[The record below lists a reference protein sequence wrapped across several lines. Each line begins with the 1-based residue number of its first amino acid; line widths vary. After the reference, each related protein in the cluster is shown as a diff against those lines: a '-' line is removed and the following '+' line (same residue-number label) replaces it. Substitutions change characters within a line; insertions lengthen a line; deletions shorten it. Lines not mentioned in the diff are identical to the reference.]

1 MKTQKEA
8 KISYWAAH
16 LTTVVSVTLLLLI
29 IGIIALAAIGADRE
43 TRRLR
48 SRIELNAVMT
58 DSVSE
63 AQTEAVAE
71 WLRKRPYTAS
81 VRVVTSKEAMKH
93 WKEETGEDLEQLF
106 GVNILSPEV
115 SFTLRPEWTSSAQL
129 KKIQAET
136 GKQPGVESVAMPD
149 ADIVDSM
156 NSNLHTLALILGSVA
171 LVLVIIS
178 FVLINNTVHL
188 SIYSRRF
195 TIHTMQLVGATN
207 GFIRRPFVNNNLLS
221 GVLAGALASGILAAS
236 LAGADR
242 AGLPDIASFIPWG
255 AACIVFGALV
265 AAGAIICALAAC
277 LATTKYLRKDYDEL
291 FR

>member
-1 MKTQKEA
+1 MKTQREA

-63 AQTEAVAE
+63 QQTQALAD
-71 WLRKRPYTAS
+71 WLRKRPYTAG
-81 VRVVTSKEAMKH
+81 VRVVTSKEAMKN
-93 WKEETGEDLEQLF
+93 WKDETGEDLEQLF

-115 SFTLRPEWTSSAQL
+115 SFTLKPEYTSSTQL
-129 KKIQAET
+129 KKIEAET
-136 GKQPGVESVAMPD
+136 GRQPGVEAVAMPD

-156 NSNLHTLALILGSVA
+156 NANLQTLALILGTVA

-207 GFIRRPFVNNNLLS
+207 GFIRRPFVGNNLLS
-221 GVLAGALASGILAAS
+221 GVLAGVLASGILAAS

-242 AGLPDIASFIPWG
+242 AGLPDIASFVPWG
-255 AACIVFGALV
+255 AAGIVFGGLV
-265 AAGAIICALAAC
+265 VTGAIICSLAAC

>member
-48 SRIELNAVMT
+48 SRIELNAVMI
-58 DSVSE
+58 DSVSD
-63 AQTEAVAE
+63 AQTKAVAD
-71 WLRKRPYTAS
+71 WLRTRPYTAG
-81 VRVVTSKEAMKH
+81 VRIVSSQQAMKS
-93 WKEETGEDLEQLF
+93 WKAETGEDLEQIF

-115 SFTLRPEWTSSAQL
+115 SFTVKPEWTSAKQL
-129 KKIQAET
+129 RNIQAET
-136 GKQPGVESVAMPD
+136 EKQPGVEAVAMPD
-149 ADIVDSM
+149 AEFVDSM
-156 NSNLHTLALILGSVA
+156 NSNLRTLAWILGTIA

-221 GVLAGALASGILAAS
+221 GVLAGVLASGILAAS
-236 LAGADR
+236 LAGADH

-255 AACIVFGALV
+255 AACIVFGGLV
-265 AAGAIICALAAC
+265 VVGAIICALAAC

>member
-29 IGIIALAAIGADRE
+29 IGIIALAAIGANRE

-48 SRIELNAVMT
+48 SRIELNAMMV

-63 AQTEAVAE
+63 GQTKAVAD
-71 WLRKRPYTAS
+71 WLRTRPYTAS
-81 VRVVTSKEAMKH
+81 VRVISSQEAMKS

-115 SFTLRPEWTSSAQL
+115 SFTLKPEWTSAAQL
-129 KKIQAET
+129 RKIRTET
-136 GKQPGVESVAMPD
+136 ESRPGVEAVAMPD
-149 ADIVDSM
+149 AELVDSM
-156 NSNLHTLALILGSVA
+156 NSNLRTLAWLLGTVA
-171 LVLVIIS
+171 LVLVVIS

-188 SIYSRRF
+188 AIYSRRF

-207 GFIRRPFVNNNLLS
+207 GFIRRPFVGNNLLS
-221 GVLAGALASGILAAS
+221 GVLAGALASGILAAA
-236 LAGADR
+236 LAGADQ
-242 AGLPDIASFIPWG
+242 AGLPDMASFIPWT
-255 AACIVFGALV
+255 AACIVFGALIV
-265 AAGAIICALAAC
+265 FGAGICSLAAC
-277 LATTKYLRKDYDEL
+277 MATTKYLKKDYDEL